1 MKQSSLK
8 VLTLGLA
15 VGAIALVC
23 GGQIKAETLD
33 TEIPCAGI
41 SVALN
46 NYIDTVENPET
57 QIVELLPTKVAAEN
71 PARQEIFNNMAIAFV
86 DNYVNIRK
94 KPSTESKIVGKI
106 YSNCAATILEETSDG
121 WYKIESGNVKGYIKS
136 EYFLTGLDAE
146 EYAID
151 NGYVL
156 AQIKEAGLR
165 VREKASTEAP
175 IIVNVY
181 ENEYYAVKK
190 YKKNGEWC
198 KLAIDEGENGWV
210 SAQYVS
216 MSVNMDEALT
226 LKEEKAMLKA
236 KAEREE
242 QERLAEQQRLADEAA
257 AAEAA
262 AAAAAASQ
270 SNSNT
275 NSNITN
281 HSYSAPSNSTSSS
294 SSSSTQSAP
303 KKEVVNTAPQSSAG
317 AGKAAD
323 VVAYAK
329 QFLGN
334 PYVFGGSSLTHGTD
348 CSGFTMSVYAHF
360 GYSLNRSSYTQVYNG
375 TAVDLGSVKPGDL
388 IFYKNG
394 GSRISHVAMYIGGGQ
409 IIHAS
414 TEKTGIIIG
423 SMYHQTP
430 CAARRIIN

>member
-1 MKQSSLK
+1 MKSSSLK

-15 VGAIALVC
+15 IGALSFAF
-23 GGQIKAETLD
+23 GSQTKAETLD
-33 TEIPCAGI
+33 AEIPCAGI
-41 SVALN
+41 SIALN

-57 QIVELLPTKVAAEN
+57 QIVELLPTKVEATN

-86 DNYVNIRK
+86 DNYVNVRK

-106 YSNCAATILEETSDG
+106 YSNCAATIMEETNDG
-121 WYKIESGNVKGYIKS
+121 WYKIESGNVTGYIKA

-156 AQIKEAGLR
+156 AQVKEAGLR

-181 ENEYYAVKK
+181 ENETYAVKK

-198 KLAIDEGENGWV
+198 KLAIAEGESGWV

-226 LKEEKAMLKA
+226 LKEERAMLKA

-242 QERLAEQQRLADEAA
+242 QERLAEQQRLE
-257 AAEAA
+257 AEAA
-262 AAAAAASQ
+262 AAAAAANNTQQ
-270 SNSNT
+270 SNSNVA
-275 NSNITN
+275 N
-281 HSYSAPSNSTSSS
+281 HSYSSVPSSNNSSNN
-294 SSSSTQSAP
+294 SSSSTV
-303 KKEVVNTAPQSSAG
+303 KKQPVSSAPQSSAG

-334 PYVFGGSSLTHGTD
+334 PYVYGGSSLTHGTD

-394 GSRISHVAMYIGGGQ
+394 GSRISHVALYIGGGQ

-414 TEKTGIIIG
+414 TERTGIIIS
-423 SMYHQTP
+423 SMYHSTP